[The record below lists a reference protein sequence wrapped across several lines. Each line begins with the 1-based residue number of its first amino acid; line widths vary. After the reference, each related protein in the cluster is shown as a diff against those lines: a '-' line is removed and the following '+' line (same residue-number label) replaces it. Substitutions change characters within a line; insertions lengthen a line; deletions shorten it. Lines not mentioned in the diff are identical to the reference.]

1 MNQEIDFAVPDL
13 SGRRAVVTGGSDG
26 MGLRIAA
33 RIAAAG
39 AEVVLPVRNRD
50 KGEAAISSILRD
62 NREAYIELGD
72 LDLSSLES
80 IADFARSMQEVGKP
94 IHILI
99 NNAGVMTPPARTTT
113 ADGFELQ
120 LGTNHLGHFALTA
133 QLFPLLRA
141 GGARVTSQLS
151 IAAVSGSINWDD
163 LNWERSYSGMNAY
176 RQSKIAFGLFALEM
190 DRRSRAHQ
198 WGLSSNISHPGIAP
212 TSLLAARPELGR
224 ARPTASRRV
233 IRMLSRIGVTGT
245 VDSAGLPALAAATSP
260 TAHGGQFWGPGG
272 FQHLGGAPTLQKLYS
287 PLDDPDAAHRIWRRS
302 EELVG
307 VSFPSVQ

>member
-1 MNQEIDFAVPDL
+1 MNQRIDYAVPDL

-26 MGLRIAA
+26 MGLQIAA

-39 AEVVLPVRNRD
+39 AEVILPVRNRK
-50 KGEAAISSILRD
+50 KGEAAISSILR
-62 NREAYIELGD
+62 RSPEARIELGD

-80 IADFARSMQEVGKP
+80 IADFAQSMREVWKP

-151 IAAVSGSINWDD
+151 VAAASGSINWDD

-176 RQSKIAFGLFALEM
+176 SQSKIAFGLFALEL

-198 WGLSSNISHPGIAP
+198 WG
-212 TSLLAARPELGR
+212 
-224 ARPTASRRV
+224 
-233 IRMLSRIGVTGT
+233 
-245 VDSAGLPALAAATSP
+245 
-260 TAHGGQFWGPGG
+260 
-272 FQHLGGAPTLQKLYS
+272 
-287 PLDDPDAAHRIWRRS
+287 
-302 EELVG
+302 
-307 VSFPSVQ
+307 